1 MADNYDQLALKWV
14 REEVN
19 KTLDQARQALEA
31 FAENAEDSNQIQFC
45 ANCLHQVRG
54 TLTMLEFY
62 GAALFAEEM
71 EALAEAIAKGG
82 VKNPPKAQEIL
93 MGTILQLPTY
103 LERVQAGRRDL
114 PVVLLPLLNDLR
126 SSLGEALLSE
136 SSIFTPNLQGVKM
149 P

>member
-31 FAENAEDSNQIQFC
+31 FAENAEDSTQIRFC
-45 ANCLHQVRG
+45 ASALHQVRG
-54 TLTMLEFY
+54 TLQMLEFY

-71 EALAEAIAKGG
+71 EYLADAIADGK
-82 VKNPPKAQEIL
+82 VKNPPRAQEVL

-103 LERVQAGRRDL
+103 LERVQAGQRDL
-114 PVVLLPLLNDLR
+114 PV
-126 SSLGEALLSE
+126 
-136 SSIFTPNLQGVKM
+136 
-149 P
+149 